1 VYPQGMVIMVQVK
14 LLTVIP
20 VAAALPPRGAL
31 PNQLGMVKLSWWITV
46 IAKDITTHAV
56 VAGCCMAGCYMTM
69 VKSHMYSCTTIYGL
83 EL

>member
-1 VYPQGMVIMVQVK
+1 MVIMVQVK
-14 LLTVIP
+14 LLTVVP
-20 VAAALPPRGAL
+20 VAAALPPRVAL

-46 IAKDITTHAV
+46 IDVNTAKDITTLAV